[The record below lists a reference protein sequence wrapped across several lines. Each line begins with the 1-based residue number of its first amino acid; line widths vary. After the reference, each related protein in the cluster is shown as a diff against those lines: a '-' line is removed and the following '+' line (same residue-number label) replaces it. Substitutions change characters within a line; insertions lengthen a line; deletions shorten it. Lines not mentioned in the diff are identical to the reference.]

1 MLVNRL
7 FRIAAVVAPVSAE
20 VVSATFDPLYDDP
33 SRSLNT
39 VACWRKNIGF
49 MPNLD
54 WQLQQDAVGFIGLD
68 SIDRL
73 NSAKCLSCW
82 TLEYNDKT
90 ISLLALD
97 SAESGI
103 VMSLDALQFLTDG
116 RARELG
122 RVDVHAKEVDT
133 SECGLPA
140 YILHAYDF

>member
-1 MLVNRL
+1 MLASRL
-7 FRIAAVVAPVSAE
+7 FQIAAVVFPVSAE

-54 WQLQQDAVGFIGLD
+54 WQIQQDAVGFIGLN

-73 NSAKCLSCW
+73 NSRKCFSCW

-90 ISLLALD
+90 ISLLAID

-103 VMSLDALQFLTDG
+103 VMSLNALQYLTDG
-116 RARELG
+116 QAHELG

-140 YILHAYDF
+140 NMLHAYDF

>member
-1 MLVNRL
+1 
-7 FRIAAVVAPVSAE
+7 
-20 VVSATFDPLYDDP
+20 
-33 SRSLNT
+33 
-39 VACWRKNIGF
+39 

-68 SIDRL
+68 SINQL
-73 NSAKCLSCW
+73 NSGKCLSCW

-90 ISLLALD
+90 LSLLALD

-103 VMSLDALQFLTDG
+103 VMSLDALQYLTDG